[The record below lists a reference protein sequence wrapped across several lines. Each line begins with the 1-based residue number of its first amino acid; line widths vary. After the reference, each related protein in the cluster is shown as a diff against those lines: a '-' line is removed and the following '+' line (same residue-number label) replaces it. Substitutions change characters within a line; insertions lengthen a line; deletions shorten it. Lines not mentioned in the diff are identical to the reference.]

1 MRPDSSSSGTKREA
15 DLESNN
21 SPNKKQG
28 MQIFTL
34 TESNMLILIMITN

>member
-1 MRPDSSSSGTKREA
+1 MRPDSSSGGTKREA
-15 DLESNN
+15 DSESSN

-34 TESNMLILIMITN
+34 TESNMLMLMIITK